1 MSCVIQ
7 YSWIEVGTSEIIF
20 YLIWREKRRF
30 IFKSVTASL
39 RSISFLCLN
48 SVPVI
53 IYLISPF
60 MTNLDVHFYLSR
72 FSAVLSHSFFVKLM
86 KFKRPLHWSLSL
98 RYLALC
104 VQYFPGHPFLLKTFQ
119 TIFPN
124 LNFNHF
130 YFLFQVKV
138 GVPFSSWSSRAL
150 FIFQIA
156 ADFGAAI
163 YDRKNV
169 SSPLQGWCNGVP
181 RYCFR
186 FQI

>member
-20 YLIWREKRRF
+20 YLIWSEKRRF

-98 RYLALC
+98 RYLAL
-104 VQYFPGHPFLLKTFQ
+104 
-119 TIFPN
+119 
-124 LNFNHF
+124 
-130 YFLFQVKV
+130 
-138 GVPFSSWSSRAL
+138 